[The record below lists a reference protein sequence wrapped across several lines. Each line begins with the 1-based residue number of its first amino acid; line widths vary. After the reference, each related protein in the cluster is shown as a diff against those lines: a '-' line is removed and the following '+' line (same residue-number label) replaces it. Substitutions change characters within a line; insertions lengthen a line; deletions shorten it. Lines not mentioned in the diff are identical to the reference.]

1 MTNAYVT
8 SMVKEKDGDV
18 LTVKYKD
25 GEKKVVVT
33 PQTVIAAA
41 APAKKE
47 EIKAGDSDHYFRLG
61 QAGGWLGAGEDAVYR
76 PQRDTGDVMF
86 KGIVVAGI
94 IVASATGAFAQQP
107 AAVRVVGAV
116 ENFDGHVL
124 AVKSEKLGEVKINL
138 TADATVFGVTEATIA
153 DIKPGAYIG
162 VGAMPQPDGSQRAI
176 QVTVLAESQRGLSE
190 GHRPWDA
197 RPNSTMTNGTV
208 DQTVASVDGRVVIVK
223 YKDGEKKIIVPPDAR
238 ILAYQAGDK
247 SELKPGAYIAIVR
260 AIKKPDGSLETNR
273 VNVGRGEVVPQ

>member
-1 MTNAYVT
+1 MFKSIFATII
-8 SMVKEKDGDV
+8 
-18 LTVKYKD
+18 
-25 GEKKVVVT
+25 VV
-33 PQTVIAAA
+33 AAA
-41 APAKKE
+41 A
-47 EIKAGDSDHYFRLG
+47 
-61 QAGGWLGAGEDAVYR
+61 
-76 PQRDTGDVMF
+76 
-86 KGIVVAGI
+86 
-94 IVASATGAFAQQP
+94 GAFAQQS

-116 ENFDGHVL
+116 EDFDGRVL
-124 AVKSEKLGEVKINL
+124 AVKSEKLGDVKIHL

-162 VGAMPQPDGSQRAI
+162 VGATPQPDGSQRAL

-208 DQTVASVDGRVVIVK
+208 DQTVAGVDGPVVIVK

-247 SELKPGAYIAIVR
+247 SELKPGAHIAIVR

-273 VNVGRGEVVPQ
+273 VNVGRGEMVPQ

>member
-1 MTNAYVT
+1 
-8 SMVKEKDGDV
+8 
-18 LTVKYKD
+18 
-25 GEKKVVVT
+25 
-33 PQTVIAAA
+33 
-41 APAKKE
+41 
-47 EIKAGDSDHYFRLG
+47 
-61 QAGGWLGAGEDAVYR
+61 
-76 PQRDTGDVMF
+76 MF
-86 KGIVVAGI
+86 KGIFATIIVVAA
-94 IVASATGAFAQQP
+94 ASGAFAQQP

-116 ENFDGHVL
+116 ESFDGNVL
-124 AVKSEKLGEVKINL
+124 SVKSEKLGEVKINL
-138 TADATVFGVTEATIA
+138 TADATVFGVTEATVA

-162 VGAMPQPDGSQRAI
+162 VGATPQPDGSLRAV

-208 DQTVASVDGRVVIVK
+208 DQTVASVDGRLVIVK

-247 SELKPGAYIAIVR
+247 SELKPGAHIAIVR

>member
-1 MTNAYVT
+1 MSKSIFA
-8 SMVKEKDGDV
+8 
-18 LTVKYKD
+18 
-25 GEKKVVVT
+25 
-33 PQTVIAAA
+33 TVILVAA
-41 APAKKE
+41 
-47 EIKAGDSDHYFRLG
+47 
-61 QAGGWLGAGEDAVYR
+61 
-76 PQRDTGDVMF
+76 T
-86 KGIVVAGI
+86 
-94 IVASATGAFAQQP
+94 TGAFAQQP
-107 AAVRVVGAV
+107 AAIRVVGAV
-116 ENFDGHVL
+116 ENFDGHLL

-153 DIKPGAYIG
+153 DVKPGAYIG

-176 QVTVLAESQRGLSE
+176 QVTVLGESQRGLSE

-208 DQTVASVDGRVVIVK
+208 DQTVAGVDGRVVIVK

-247 SELKPGAYIAIVR
+247 SELKPGAFIAIVR